1 MSHNAIRVRIFA
13 GFVAHILF
21 MITRVPTIIKQGHSI
36 VPNILGIIAL
46 AKQGNI
52 LLILG
57 ILNIFTIQNEYLSE
71 EKEK

>member
-13 GFVAHILF
+13 GFVALILF

-57 ILNIFTIQNEYLSE
+57 ILNIFTIQNEYLSG